1 MSKRVGRILSTE
13 GIPAALCE
21 PSLCLCHPQEHPS
34 GCSFPFIRASSWI
47 RIPWVRLAAVSA
59 PLARAGCARGQQEPS
74 LGRQMCREFYWLRVR
89 AVKSPSLLLCSFYFC
104 AGSSGVVLPPLER
117 EPLMPTFFNKK
128 CDTC

>member
-1 MSKRVGRILSTE
+1 MLISIHSSIQLDS
-13 GIPAALCE
+13 
-21 PSLCLCHPQEHPS
+21 HPLGE
-34 GCSFPFIRASSWI
+34 
-47 RIPWVRLAAVSA
+47 AAVSA

-117 EPLMPTFFNKK
+117 EPLMPTFVF
-128 CDTC
+128 